1 MSSLVD
7 QIDHLFAKHRW
18 IGQSRKAWR
27 DEHPGFGRMAPGTF
41 SWESE
46 KRYKHAAIQGV
57 TWINEQEH
65 IREIA
70 QITPAMIAAYIAA
83 RRAAGL
89 SPNTVAT
96 DLTALRRLGQYAV
109 LEGWIAATFVPAD
122 LRVPR
127 EHAPRYSYAP
137 ASAAAIID
145 QVAGRNPLAGL
156 VLTWQDRL
164 GLRIDEAVMLRRD
177 KIDADRL
184 TVEVKGKG
192 GKTRVVPIPERAM
205 LDQLPGPGRTFPLLR
220 GRRDNWIRLIEGLV
234 AEACQAL
241 GLDPLGTHGFRAAY
255 AQRTLDEL
263 IAQGQSDRAARKV
276 LAQRLGH
283 NRISVTNDYAP

>member
-7 QIDHLFAKHRW
+7 QVDHLFAQHRW

-27 DEHPGFGRMAPGTF
+27 DDHPGFGRMAPGTF
-41 SWESE
+41 SWASE

-57 TWINEQEH
+57 TWINEHDH

-70 QITPAMIAAYIAA
+70 QITPDMIEAYIAA

-109 LEGWIAATFVPAD
+109 MEGWLAASFVPAD

-127 EHAPRYSYAP
+127 EHNPRYSYAP
-137 ASAAAIID
+137 TAAAAIIE

-156 VLTWQDRL
+156 VLTWQNRI

-177 KIDADRL
+177 KIDVDQL

-192 GKTRVVPIPERAM
+192 GKTRVVPIPDRAM
-205 LDQLPGPGRTFPLLR
+205 LDQLPQPGRLNPLLR

-241 GLDPLGTHGFRAAY
+241 AIDSLGTHGFRAAY
-255 AQRTLDEL
+255 AQRTFDDLL
-263 IAQGQSDRAARKV
+263 AQGKSDRAARKV
-276 LAQRLGH
+276 LAKRLGH